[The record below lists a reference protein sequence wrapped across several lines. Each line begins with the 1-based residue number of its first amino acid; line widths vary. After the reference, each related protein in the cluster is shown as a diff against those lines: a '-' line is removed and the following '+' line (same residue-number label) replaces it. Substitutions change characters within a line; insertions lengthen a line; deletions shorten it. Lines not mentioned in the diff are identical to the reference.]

1 MQQGQVAAENIMKTP
16 GEPLRRMDYEVIPAV
31 VYSIPEVLSAGHV
44 PTDLTGVT
52 TYQVPFTANLRAR
65 IEAFEEGF
73 VKIWVRD
80 GCLLAVQAI
89 GHNVSEIM
97 QELSNAIA
105 LRTPIVHIAEI
116 IHAHPTYSEI
126 SRSILE
132 YALGKPVD
140 FYPE

>member
-1 MQQGQVAAENIMKTP
+1 
-16 GEPLRRMDYEVIPAV
+16 MDYEVIPAV

-44 PTDLTGVT
+44 PADMNGVT
-52 TYQVPFTANLRAR
+52 THKVPFSANLRAR

-89 GHNVSEIM
+89 GHHVSEIM

-105 LRTPIVHIAEI
+105 LKTPIEHIAEI

-132 YALGKPVD
+132 YAVGKPVD